1 MKNFNMKLPVESG
14 GGAAGCIKPEATE
27 APAVP
32 RKRPRSAAN
41 GQGGVGPLRPPSRA
55 MAMAPTALSWGSHLH
70 QCAPQI
76 AIPDARLHLAASNRP
91 RSRYNSVRNNYFP
104 TINTLFRP
112 NYNDNRSEKF
122 KIINKDDKKLDFKTF
137 NLIFCCW
144 NSS

>member
-91 RSRYNSVRNNYFP
+91 RSRYNSVRKKYFP
-104 TINTLFRP
+104 RTVYFVRITMTIAEKKDQ
-112 NYNDNRSEKF
+112 NY
-122 KIINKDDKKLDFKTF
+122 
-137 NLIFCCW
+137 
-144 NSS
+144 

>member
-1 MKNFNMKLPVESG
+1 MKLPVESG

-91 RSRYNSVRNNYFP
+91 RSRYNSVRNNYF
-104 TINTLFRP
+104 L
-112 NYNDNRSEKF
+112 
-122 KIINKDDKKLDFKTF
+122 
-137 NLIFCCW
+137 CCW
-144 NSS
+144 PDSVHMPMWLPVFLVLQEHQFRSPAGFCQIRT